1 MKTKQITTDF
11 LIVLI
16 ASIIAIG
23 ANYTAATTI
32 QKFTFEELVELS
44 ELILEGEVISVD
56 PFIEE
61 ELVYTRVVLEVL
73 EVLKGDGPGEFIELD
88 FLGGELDGKVV
99 RVSGQD
105 IPFEK
110 ERGFY
115 FIENTANDSVSPLLG
130 WSQGHFRILTDAK
143 GNESLDTDVRL
154 ELLEITENKNTAL
167 AAKLRNM
174 KFSNQLVTEL
184 SFTPATP
191 TELRDVV
198 DSILLIGE

>member
-1 MKTKQITTDF
+1 M
-11 LIVLI
+11 
-16 ASIIAIG
+16 AS
-23 ANYTAATTI
+23 NN
-32 QKFTFEELVELS
+32 
-44 ELILEGEVISVD
+44 
-56 PFIEE
+56 
-61 ELVYTRVVLEVL
+61 R
-73 EVLKGDGPGEFIELD
+73 
-88 FLGGELDGKVV
+88 
-99 RVSGQD
+99 
-105 IPFEK
+105 
-110 ERGFY
+110 
-115 FIENTANDSVSPLLG
+115 